1 MSTDWRKSGVF
12 GLLILSG
19 CVTNNTEVTQL
30 HAPFFLGSLRYI
42 LQDITLDT
50 GGSLPG
56 SDRLN
61 LTLWV
66 NNPTRQSQ
74 TFSPPALSI
83 KIWCD
88 YNRQVFQPESRQQA
102 AAIVKPHQTI
112 EFISRFDIPDVA
124 CDQGFNI
131 ELVYAG
137 HHVSIPIL
145 RQNPFPLEAE

>member
-1 MSTDWRKSGVF
+1 MSTDWRKSGIF
-12 GLLILSG
+12 GLLLLSA

-42 LQDITLDT
+42 LQDITLGT
-50 GGSLPG
+50 GVLFPG
-56 SDRLN
+56 AHRLN

-66 NNPTRQSQ
+66 NNPTHQSQ

-88 YNRQVFQPESRQQA
+88 YNRQVFQPESTQQA
-102 AAIVKPHQTI
+102 AAIVKPNQTI
-112 EFISRFDIPDVA
+112 EFISHFDVPDVA

-131 ELVYAG
+131 EFVYAG
-137 HHVSIPIL
+137 HHVLIPIL